1 MKISI
6 DRDCGK
12 TLTDQLTDA
21 LRSAI
26 YSGKWKCGECLPTR
40 EELMAMCGV
49 SRNVVQSAV
58 KRLVSPKGSSS
69 RVPVSAA
76 LSQGLRG
83 VPYAASCCTSTPA
96 AAFPTGT
103 HFSRIRCAGR

>member
-1 MKISI
+1 MGKVKMDI
-6 DRDCGK
+6 DRGCGRS
-12 TLTDQLTDA
+12 LTDQLVDA
-21 LRSAI
+21 LRVAVRL
-26 YSGKWKCGECLPTR
+26 GRWKEGERLPTR

-83 VPYAASCCTSTPA
+83 VPCAALCW
-96 AAFPTGT
+96 
-103 HFSRIRCAGR
+103 R